1 MNGNIDLVVFTL
13 DESRFAL
20 RLAAVERVV
29 RVVEITPLPK
39 APDIVLGIIAV
50 QGRII
55 PVIDIRKRFRF
66 PKRETQLNDQLV
78 IARTAKRAVALLAD
92 DVTGVTACPKERIV
106 EAEKVVSGMEFVVGI
121 VKIDAGMILIHD
133 LDTFLFLDEENMLD
147 DALRESA
154 GSMNGE

>member
-13 DESRFAL
+13 DENRFAL
-20 RLAAVERVV
+20 KLAAVERVV
-29 RVVEITPLPK
+29 RVVEFTPLPK

-50 QGRII
+50 QGGII

-66 PKRETQLNDQLV
+66 PERETQLNDRLV
-78 IARTAKRAVALLAD
+78 IARTAKRSVALLAD
-92 DVTGVTACPKERIV
+92 DVTGVMACPKERIV
-106 EAEKVVSGMEFVVGI
+106 EAGKVVSGMAFVEGI

-133 LDTFLFLDEENMLD
+133 LDAFLSLNEENMLD